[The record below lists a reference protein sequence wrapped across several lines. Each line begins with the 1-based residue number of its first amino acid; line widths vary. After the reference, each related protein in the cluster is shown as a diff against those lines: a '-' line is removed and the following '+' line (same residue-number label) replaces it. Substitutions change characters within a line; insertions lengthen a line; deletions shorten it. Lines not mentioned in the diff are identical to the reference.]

1 MAGRFALKLA
11 TWLQPQQIEYVL
23 KAACKRPYAVA
34 LAGVEET
41 EDGPRK
47 IMKISFETAEDR
59 ERFKATFQHHRDK
72 LPKIK
77 A

>member
-11 TWLQPQQIEYVL
+11 TWLQTEQIEYVL
-23 KAACKRPYAVA
+23 KAACKKPYVVA
-34 LAGVEET
+34 LAGVKET
-41 EDGPRK
+41 DEGPRK

-59 ERFKATFQHHRDK
+59 DRFKATFQHYRDE

-77 A
+77 T